1 MIETELSRREMSVAH
16 PQRQTPPW
24 ADKSR
29 YTFFLIVGDALSL
42 LLAFS
47 LAYWLRFSVNITVS
61 PEVEPNPATYFPLIG
76 GIIIAWLLL
85 FAAMHLYNVQTL
97 LGGWSEFGRVVNA
110 CTSGM
115 MLVVFITFL
124 VRDLDPARGWLV
136 MSWLLSLL
144 IVSTVR
150 FGARRYAYATR
161 AQGHF
166 LAPTLI
172 VGVNAEAQA
181 LASQLKNPSFSGFRI
196 MGFVAPS
203 GPATSLASDG
213 LPLDFPVLGGVE
225 NIGALIQRLGVEEV
239 IVASSAVSGEQLVQ
253 LTEQVTENPHVQLR
267 LSSGLYEIFTTGMS
281 VTTTASVPLM
291 TVSRLRLN
299 TFETVLKTM
308 LDYSVILMALPV
320 LLPLFLVLAAIVKL
334 DSPGPIF
341 YPRRVVGLGGR
352 EFNALKFRT
361 MVINGDAVLERHP
374 DKKEELARTTKIKDD
389 PRITR
394 SGAWLRRYSLDEL
407 PQLINVVLGQ
417 MSLVGPRMIHPS
429 EAARYGRMRANL
441 LAVKPGLT
449 GMWQVS
455 GRSDLS
461 YEERV
466 RLDMIYV
473 RNYSIW
479 MDIQIL
485 VIQTLP
491 AVIRGSGAY

>member
-1 MIETELSRREMSVAH
+1 MIETELTRSEISIAQA
-16 PQRQTPPW
+16 QRTSQPW

-29 YTFFLIVGDALSL
+29 YTVALIVGDALSL

-47 LAYWLRFSVNITVS
+47 LAYWLRFSVQITIS
-61 PEVEPNPATYFPLIG
+61 PEVEPDPLTYFPLIG
-76 GIIIAWLLL
+76 GIIVTWLAL
-85 FAAMHLYNVQTL
+85 FATMRLYDVQTL

-115 MLVVFITFL
+115 MLVVFTTFL

-136 MSWLLSLL
+136 MSWLLAVLF
-144 IVSTVR
+144 VSTFR
-150 FGARRYAYATR
+150 FAARRVAYASR

-166 LAPTLI
+166 LAPTLV
-172 VGVNAEAQA
+172 VGINSEAQA
-181 LASQLKNPSFSGFRI
+181 LAAQLRTSVYSGFRI
-196 MGFVAPS
+196 LGFVAPTGS
-203 GPATSLASDG
+203 AAGEAG
-213 LPLDFPVLGGVE
+213 PLDFPVLGGVE
-225 NIGALIQRLGVEEV
+225 SIGALIQRLGIEEV
-239 IVASSAVSGEQLVQ
+239 IVASSSITSEQLVS
-253 LTEQVTENPHVQLR
+253 LTQQVTENPHVELR
-267 LSSGLYEIFTTGMS
+267 LSSGLYEIFTTGMT
-281 VTTTASVPLM
+281 VMTAASVPLM
-291 TVSRLRLN
+291 SISRLRLS
-299 TFETVLKTM
+299 TFEMFLKSA
-308 LDYSVILMALPV
+308 LDYLVILMATPL
-320 LLPLFLVLAAIVKL
+320 LLPLFLVLAAIVRL

-341 YPRRVVGLGGR
+341 YRRRVVGLGGR
-352 EFNALKFRT
+352 NFDALKFRT
-361 MVINGDAVLERHP
+361 MVINGDEVLARHP
-374 DKKEELARTTKIKDD
+374 DKLEELTQNQKIKED

-394 SGAWLRRYSLDEL
+394 SGVWMRRFSLDEL
-407 PQLINVVLGQ
+407 PQLLNVLMGQ

-429 EAARYGRMRANL
+429 EAVRYGRMKANL

-479 MDIQIL
+479 LDIQIL

-491 AVIRGSGAY
+491 AVLRGSGAY